1 MFSLNVKKM
10 SEMLIQVQGLLNCF
24 FGPTN
29 SPNQNT
35 LHLLLEMTKNRTSLH
50 LKKLEQANV
59 LKFLLDNW
67 HKRLINYY
75 NSCLLIHTKD
85 HLQTHTDTQT
95 PHSHIFLHERVLQV
109 QRPRWR
115 TWQGYAHGSMCNSTS
130 LRSMATL
137 TLGGAETER
146 AHGPVTARHPSS
158 TSASETNASQPAAKY
173 STWNT
178 WWNMQLRAS
187 ALVRS
192 GVGRPLVTYFLTD

>member
-1 MFSLNVKKM
+1 MTKAHNVFEPQLTIFK
-10 SEMLIQVQGLLNCF
+10 
-24 FGPTN
+24 
-29 SPNQNT
+29 
-35 LHLLLEMTKNRTSLH
+35 LLLWSNQQSKPKYSSFAFRNDKEKQHILTC
-50 LKKLEQANV
+50 KKLEQANV

-67 HKRLINYY
+67 HKRLIDYHY
-75 NSCLLIHTKD
+75 SCLLIHTNG

-95 PHSHIFLHERVLQV
+95 AHSHIFLHERVLQV

-173 STWNT
+173 RTWNT